1 MNTFKTI
8 ALATA
13 LAVTT
18 TTALAA
24 GFGERGKW
32 ESGWGMGQSEYASD
46 TRQGHLYFS
55 CDSTEGRVSSLMFSR
70 PGQASADSFILTV
83 DGQPVQV
90 HSIDTPAGRQQWP
103 GIYRALRT
111 GKNVS
116 VTIGNRTY
124 PVPSRDAAR
133 VIEPWGGKDF
143 SCRP

>member
-32 ESGWGMGQSEYASD
+32 ESGWAQGVSEYASG
-46 TRQGHLYFS
+46 TRQGYLYFACRDGS
-55 CDSTEGRVSSLMFSR
+55 VSSLMFVQPS
-70 PGQASADSFILTV
+70 GTMTETFILTV

-124 PVPSRDAAR
+124 PVPGRDAAR
-133 VIEPWGGKDF
+133 VIEPWGSKDF

>member
-1 MNTFKTI
+1 MNTFKSI
-8 ALATA
+8 ALAAT

-18 TTALAA
+18 MAALAA
-24 GFGERGKW
+24 GFGENGKW
-32 ESGWGMGQSEYASD
+32 ESGWGMGQSEYASG
-46 TRQGHLYFS
+46 TRQGHLYFT

-70 PGQASADSFILTV
+70 PGQASVHSFILTV
-83 DGQPVQV
+83 DGQSGQV

-103 GIYRALRT
+103 DIYRALRT

-133 VIEPWGGKDF
+133 IIEPWGGKDF